1 LVWVSV
7 QGQQRVRVPV
17 ELHALENKTAAVLAT
32 SLHKVTVDVASQALR
47 SFGRNDRPWFVHI
60 VVCDAV
66 AANLKAAALLWAWIR
81 SDTSLQGMRYL
92 LFVTRCSSRQANL
105 SIVAATTGRGAVV
118 GCQNTAAPCVGV
130 AVFERRRAVTAKGS
144 KSPHLFVCGAIVR
157 LYKYLVNDDYTEF
170 LSNLSYEASQLQ
182 CVDVATH
189 ERAASLAKWTRL
201 GTLYGSG
208 VFPEGL
214 LACLNAGLDEWIHV
228 HSARGG
234 AAAPCAGAAP
244 RVRPPEAERS
254 LEAAG
259 QLVRSQLLEM
269 LRRRFLVVD
278 ESPTLTRMFTFVE
291 HLKSLLL

>member
-1 LVWVSV
+1 
-7 QGQQRVRVPV
+7 
-17 ELHALENKTAAVLAT
+17 
-32 SLHKVTVDVASQALR
+32 
-47 SFGRNDRPWFVHI
+47 
-60 VVCDAV
+60 
-66 AANLKAAALLWAWIR
+66 
-81 SDTSLQGMRYL
+81 MRYL
-92 LFVTRCSSRQANL
+92 LFVTKCSSHQANL
-105 SIVAATTGRGAVV
+105 SIAAATTGRAAVV
-118 GCQNTAAPCVGV
+118 GCQNTAAPCACA

-157 LYKYLVNDDYTEF
+157 LYKYLVNDYYTEF
-170 LSNLSYEASQLQ
+170 LANLSYEVSQLQ
-182 CVDVATH
+182 CVDVATP
-189 ERAASLAKWTRL
+189 ERDASLAKWTRL
-201 GTLYGSG
+201 ETLYGSG

-214 LACLNAGLDEWIHV
+214 LACLNAGLDEWVHV

-234 AAAPCAGAAP
+234 AAAPCVGAAP
-244 RVRPPEAERS
+244 RVRPPEAELS